1 MNSLANTSERYMKQI
16 PVDKY
21 PKIFSVEFD
30 AQYLIKMVNI
40 FSAIL
45 SDKEANDEDLEFM
58 LRFLKSNPIGFF
70 IN

>member
-1 MNSLANTSERYMKQI
+1 MKQI